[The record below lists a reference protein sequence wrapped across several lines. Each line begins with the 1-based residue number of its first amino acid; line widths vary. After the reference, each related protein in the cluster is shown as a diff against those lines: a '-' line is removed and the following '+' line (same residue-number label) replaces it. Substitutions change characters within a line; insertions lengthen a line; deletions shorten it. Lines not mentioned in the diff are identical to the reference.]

1 MADKTLKDLGSA
13 PPLPPGFVMDAGGN
27 TAATQ
32 PAPAA
37 GMPPLPPGFVMAE
50 PGASPVQTVPQGNVE
65 RYSTPNGF
73 DDLIPAPG
81 GKAPSYDDFVA
92 AAGRTPQTGDELH
105 ALVGAKLRADREA
118 RKPKPHAPLDVGNQK
133 VDAASVYT
141 DEMGFGL
148 PGKVGAVLSS
158 LGQAGLAALPG
169 ETPWEGK
176 SVGDLYDKNR
186 SQYQNA
192 RTEFAEQH
200 PTANSAAS
208 IGGGVT
214 GGSTMGRLAGT
225 ALERVTPRLAQA
237 LENSYLGRMAKD
249 AVSGTAQG
257 AVSAYGHDQ
266 DVGLPALI
274 GGVVGGVSRPVTS
287 LVGGTA
293 SAIGSMMGLGNTGR
307 SQAALAEALARSR
320 QSPDDVYND
329 MTRAVQQ
336 GQPEYTVADSLG
348 NSGQRMLTG
357 IVRSPG
363 DERQQIVEQLQRR
376 QAGQGDRLVHALS
389 EGFDAPQTAA
399 QTRAAMTEA
408 RDVAADTNYAAA
420 RQSAGAVD
428 PSAAINRAD
437 QFLQPGA
444 TGVMSNQTNIADDSI
459 EGAVRRARG
468 YLTDG
473 NSVLTDFNAALR
485 AKRELDSMIET
496 ARANPS
502 IQRELIPIRNA
513 LDDSLAAASDPYA
526 AARDQFR
533 RESQAIGAID
543 QGAAAASSRTRAADN
558 IDGFNALQ
566 ADQQQPFRVGYADP
580 HIARVE
586 AASMSPTTNKAR
598 MLITGKTEQEF
609 PAFAAPG
616 RGDVMGDRIAR
627 EQRMFETANAAL
639 GGSKTA
645 DNAADMADIQGFDPT
660 MISAFATGGLR
671 GAAMHALQ
679 QGVNAVG
686 GRNQGTRDM
695 IARMLMQGDPTR
707 ARAELAAAVA
717 RGQVLNNRQQALVQ
731 ALIGTGASTTPRL
744 LSGQ

>member
-1 MADKTLKDLGSA
+1 MAEQGA
-13 PPLPPGFVMDAGGN
+13 
-27 TAATQ
+27 
-32 PAPAA
+32 APAA
-37 GMPPLPPGFVMAE
+37 APVPP
-50 PGASPVQTVPQGNVE
+50 
-65 RYSTPNGF
+65 
-73 DDLIPAPG
+73 
-81 GKAPSYDDFVA
+81 
-92 AAGRTPQTGDELH
+92 PQTGEE
-105 ALVGAKLRADREA
+105 LRARIYADLDAKREA
-118 RKPKPHAPLDVGNQK
+118 AKPKPHAPLDTGNQK

-148 PGKVGAVLSS
+148 PGKVGAGLSA
-158 LGQAGLAALPG
+158 LTQAGLAALPG

-176 SVGDLYDKNR
+176 GVGDLYDKNR
-186 SQYQNA
+186 SQYQSA
-192 RTEFAEQH
+192 RQEYAEQH
-200 PTANSAAS
+200 PDANSAAS
-208 IGGGVT
+208 VGGGIL

-225 ALERVTPRLAQA
+225 AFERVAPRLAQA
-237 LENSYLGRMAKD
+237 LEGSYLGRMAKD

-266 DVGLPALI
+266 DIGLPALI
-274 GGVVGGVSRPVTS
+274 GGVVGGVSRPITS
-287 LVGGTA
+287 AVGGTA
-293 SAIGSMMGLGNTGR
+293 SAIGSMMGFGNRGR

-329 MTRAVQQ
+329 MSRAVQQ

-348 NSGQRMLTG
+348 NSGQRMLSG

-376 QAGQGDRLVHALS
+376 QAGQGDRLVNALS
-389 EGFDAPQTAA
+389 EGFDAPQTAI
-399 QTRAAMTEA
+399 QTRTAMTDA
-408 RDVAADTNYAAA
+408 RDAAADTNYAAA
-420 RQSAGAVD
+420 RQSAGVVD
-428 PSAAINRAD
+428 PTGAIQHAD
-437 QFLQPGA
+437 NFLQPGA
-444 TGVMSNQTNIADDSI
+444 SGVMSNQSNIADDSV
-459 EGAVRRARG
+459 EALVRRARG

-473 NSVLTDFNAALR
+473 NSVLTDFNAAFR
-485 AKRELDSMIET
+485 AKRELDRIIKK
-496 ARANPS
+496 NPDV
-502 IQRELIPIRNA
+502 RELYPIRNA
-513 LDDSLAAASDPYA
+513 LDDSLANASQPYA

-543 QGAAAASSRTRAADN
+543 QGTAAASSRTRAADN

-566 ADQQQPFRVGYADP
+566 PDQQQPFRVGYADP

-627 EQRMFETANAAL
+627 EQRMFETANQAL
-639 GGSKTA
+639 GGSRTA
-645 DNAADMADIQGFDPT
+645 DNLADATEMMGFDPT
-660 MISAFATGGLR
+660 MLGIAGNALTGNLRSAG
-671 GAAMHALQ
+671 MQALQ
-679 QGVNAVG
+679 HGVNLVQ

-695 IARMLMQGDPTR
+695 LARMLMQGDPTA

-731 ALIGTGASTTPRL
+731 ALIGGGATTTPRL
-744 LSGQ
+744 MSGQ

>member
-1 MADKTLKDLGSA
+1 MAGLSFDDL
-13 PPLPPGFVMDAGGN
+13 V
-27 TAATQ
+27 
-32 PAPAA
+32 PAA
-37 GMPPLPPGFVMAE
+37 AGKKSAL
-50 PGASPVQTVPQGNVE
+50 T
-65 RYSTPNGF
+65 F
-73 DDLIPAPG
+73 DDLIPAEA
-81 GKAPSYDDFVA
+81 AP
-92 AAGRTPQTGDELH
+92 PQTGEE
-105 ALVGAKLRADREA
+105 LRARVYSDLQAKREA
-118 RKPKPHAPLDVGNQK
+118 AKPKPHAPLDTGNQK
-133 VDAASVYT
+133 VDAASVLV

-148 PGKVGAVLSS
+148 PGKAATGLQALA
-158 LGQAGLAALPG
+158 QAGIAALPG
-169 ETPWEGK
+169 ESPWEGK
-176 SVGDLYDKNR
+176 SIGDLYATNR
-186 SQYQNA
+186 KQYQNA
-192 RTEFAEQH
+192 RQEYAEQH
-200 PTANSAAS
+200 PDANSLAS
-208 IGGGVT
+208 VGGGIV
-214 GGSTMGRLAGT
+214 GGSTLGRIGGNV
-225 ALERVTPRLAQA
+225 LERAVPRLAQA
-237 LENSYLGRMAKD
+237 LENSYLGRMARD

-257 AVSAYGHDQ
+257 ALSAYGHDQ
-266 DVGLPALI
+266 DMGLPAL
-274 GGVVGGVSRPVTS
+274 VGGIVGGISRPVTS
-287 LVGGTA
+287 VVGGTA
-293 SAIGSMMGLGNTGR
+293 SAIGSMMGFGNQGR
-307 SQAALAEALARSR
+307 AQAALAEALARSR
-320 QSPDDVYND
+320 QSADDVYND

-336 GQPEYTVADSLG
+336 GQPEYVVADSLG

-399 QTRAAMTEA
+399 QTRTAMTEA

-566 ADQQQPFRVGYADP
+566 LDQQQPFRVGYVDP

-645 DNAADMADIQGFDPT
+645 DNAADMADMQGFDPT

-717 RGQVLNNRQQALVQ
+717 RGQALTNRQQALVQ
-731 ALIGTGASTTPRL
+731 ALIGAGAGTTPRL
-744 LSGQ
+744 LVGQ